1 MGNVA
6 QTFGWRTPINTTAQ
20 AEMRRGATGDPEPWR
35 RETGIAP
42 RDVEA
47 ALASEPASVQ
57 ERWFARLYSLKPLIF
72 GVFGLFWIVTG
83 VISLGPGWNH
93 GMSLLTGRRAGRKL
107 RCPHRYR
114 RSPRRYRHW
123 PGHPFAAVKPLWL
136 VCCAY
141 HLVSVHRD
149 RDGPGPAIVERPAR
163 SHAQDLAGADA
174 QFGGDGDPGGP
185 VTFYL
190 LLKTVHVIGAAV
202 LLGTGAGIAFFLLVA
217 YLRGEPREVA
227 GVAQTVVLADFLFTA
242 TAIVLQPITGVWLA
256 WLSGY
261 SLGDGWIA
269 ASILLYVVTG
279 AFWLPVVWM
288 QMRMRDLAIR
298 AVKSNSSLPYEYT
311 RLFRWWFAFGFPAF
325 VAILI
330 IFWLMIARPA
340 IPYWD

>member
-1 MGNVA
+1 
-6 QTFGWRTPINTTAQ
+6 
-20 AEMRRGATGDPEPWR
+20 
-35 RETGIAP
+35 
-42 RDVEA
+42 
-47 ALASEPASVQ
+47 
-57 ERWFARLYSLKPLIF
+57 
-72 GVFGLFWIVTG
+72 
-83 VISLGPGWNH
+83 
-93 GMSLLTGRRAGRKL
+93 
-107 RCPHRYR
+107 
-114 RSPRRYRHW
+114 
-123 PGHPFAAVKPLWL
+123 
-136 VCCAY
+136 
-141 HLVSVHRD
+141 
-149 RDGPGPAIVERPAR
+149 
-163 SHAQDLAGADA
+163 
-174 QFGGDGDPGGP
+174 

-325 VAILI
+325 AAILI